1 MPEWLR
7 SAGAFMI
14 AADEMSGFAS
24 HGGQLYPPAFPW
36 YVLGTT
42 EKAAGS
48 VADVPTTTDVL
59 VTHSPVDS
67 NFTGEC
73 NALGIKCLCY
83 VTYDYGPPSVSVP
96 SSVAGVPGLES
107 PTYMGVQFGPVWWEK
122 QPDGTIRS
130 DNRFTGDGV
139 GIQFG
144 TVPSAG
150 IPVPCPNTKSFV
162 QAMLAWI
169 DVIMSH
175 GASGIYVDGVALRQ
189 ACYGDMQNTN
199 NPSPH
204 AHLYTPASFLP
215 ELNPSDPSDPFADWI
230 AAVSQLDP
238 PLPPSELAAAQQ
250 DAARQGAQNYAYAQL
265 LRQVR
270 DRVRQHDKDAVV
282 IGSVGLP
289 TFPARWMHWFEQ
301 HLDAAFMEGFITAEQ
316 SGARAHDFAVHTGL
330 FNPNPWQPPGTP
342 TAPEAIPW
350 PQLVTRELRHF
361 TAAGRRLLTLSAINR
376 YGHGGNTPPNNPPDG
391 PLDVPAREDAFFTYC
406 ASRIAGGTWWGG
418 PVWSALPGNQDT
430 DFSDLHQLALG
441 AALGQVAELGPDGR
455 PLRDEQ
461 NQPVT
466 SVGAWEQGVLALN
479 WTNQPSPATFR
490 DLEQILAGAVP
501 PGSRFRL
508 PDRLY
513 DLFGR
518 RFIDLT
524 DPGQASAPLVPGS
537 LPGNPSLPGQARIYT
552 LQQQPRYGPGPPGHR
567 GLAPVPAPGNA
578 GMFGPPAGFSPA
590 LPGGDFLFSF
600 ASADVFGAQ
609 IMTGPGGTTPF
620 PWTG

>member
-48 VADVPTTTDVL
+48 VADLPTTTDVL
-59 VTHSPVDS
+59 VTHCPIDS

-73 NALGIKCLCY
+73 DALGIKCLCY

-96 SSVAGVPGLES
+96 SSAAGVPDLQS

-144 TVPSAG
+144 MVPSTG
-150 IPVPCPNTKSFV
+150 IPVPCPNTKSYV

-189 ACYGDMQNTN
+189 ACYGDVPNTN

-238 PLPPSELAAAQQ
+238 PLPPSELPAAQQ

-270 DRVRQHDKDAVV
+270 DRVRQHHKDAVV

-289 TFPARWMHWFEQ
+289 TFAAQWMHWFEQ
-301 HLDAAFMEGFITAEQ
+301 HLDAAFMEGFITEEQ

-330 FNPNPWQPPGTP
+330 FNPTPWQPPGTP

-350 PQLVTRELRHF
+350 PQLVTRGLRHF
-361 TAAGRRLLTLSAINR
+361 TAASRWLLTLSTINR

-391 PLDVPAREDAFFTYC
+391 PLDVP
-406 ASRIAGGTWWGG
+406 
-418 PVWSALPGNQDT
+418 
-430 DFSDLHQLALG
+430 
-441 AALGQVAELGPDGR
+441 
-455 PLRDEQ
+455 
-461 NQPVT
+461 
-466 SVGAWEQGVLALN
+466 
-479 WTNQPSPATFR
+479 
-490 DLEQILAGAVP
+490 
-501 PGSRFRL
+501 
-508 PDRLY
+508 
-513 DLFGR
+513 
-518 RFIDLT
+518 
-524 DPGQASAPLVPGS
+524 
-537 LPGNPSLPGQARIYT
+537 
-552 LQQQPRYGPGPPGHR
+552 
-567 GLAPVPAPGNA
+567 
-578 GMFGPPAGFSPA
+578 
-590 LPGGDFLFSF
+590 
-600 ASADVFGAQ
+600 
-609 IMTGPGGTTPF
+609 GPGGRVLHLLRVPDRRGNLVG
-620 PWTG
+620 WTRVVRVARQPEHRLRRPSSAGTRRCARPGGRTGPRRPPAAR

>member
-7 SAGAFMI
+7 DAGALMI
-14 AADEMSGFAS
+14 AANEMSEFAH

-36 YVLGTT
+36 YVLGSTG
-42 EKAAGS
+42 A
-48 VADVPTTTDVL
+48 PTTTDAL
-59 VTHSPVDS
+59 VTHSPIDS
-67 NFTGEC
+67 NFISEC
-73 NALGIKCLCY
+73 NAVGIRCLCY

-96 SSVAGVPGLES
+96 SSVVGVPGLKS

-122 QPDGTIRS
+122 QSGGTIRS
-130 DNRFTGDGV
+130 DNRFPGDGV

-144 TVPSAG
+144 TVPSIG
-150 IPVPCPNTKSFV
+150 IPVPCPNTESYV

-175 GASGIYVDGVALRQ
+175 GAAGIYVDGVALRQ
-189 ACYGDMQNTN
+189 ACYGDIQNEN

-204 AHLYTPASFLP
+204 AHLYTPTSFLP
-215 ELNPSDPSDPFADWI
+215 GLNPADPSDPFADWI

-250 DAARQGAQNYAYAQL
+250 DAARQGAQNYAYAEL

-270 DRVRQHDKDAVV
+270 DRVRQHDQDAVV

-289 TFPARWMHWFEQ
+289 TFPAQWMHWFEQ
-301 HLDAAFMEGFITAEQ
+301 HLDAAFMEGFITEEQ
-316 SGARAHDFAVHTGL
+316 SGARAHDFAAHTGF
-330 FNPNPWQPPGTP
+330 FNSTPWQPPGTP
-342 TAPEAIPW
+342 KTQEAIPW
-350 PQLVTRELRHF
+350 PQLITRELSRF
-361 TAAGRRLLTLSAINR
+361 TTADRPMLTLSTIR
-376 YGHGGNTPPNNPPDG
+376 GIDDGGNTPPNKPPDG

-418 PVWSALPGNQDT
+418 PVWSALPGNQNT

-441 AALGQVAELGPDGR
+441 AALGQVAGLGPDGR
-455 PLRDEQ
+455 PLRDTQ
-461 NQPVT
+461 RQPVT
-466 SVGAWEQGVLALN
+466 SVGVWEQGVLALN
-479 WTNQPSPATFR
+479 WTNQPSPVTFG
-490 DLEQILAGAVP
+490 DLEQVLAGALP
-501 PGSRFRL
+501 RGARFQL
-508 PDRLY
+508 PSRLY

-524 DPGQASAPLVPGS
+524 DPAQASAPLVPGS
-537 LPGNPSLPGQARIYT
+537 VPGNPCLPGQARIYT
-552 LQQQPRYGPGPPGHR
+552 LQQQPRYGPGSPGHR

-578 GMFGPPAGFSPA
+578 DMFGPPAGFSPP
-590 LPGGDFLFSF
+590 LPGGNFLFSF
-600 ASADVFGAQ
+600 ASADVFGAR